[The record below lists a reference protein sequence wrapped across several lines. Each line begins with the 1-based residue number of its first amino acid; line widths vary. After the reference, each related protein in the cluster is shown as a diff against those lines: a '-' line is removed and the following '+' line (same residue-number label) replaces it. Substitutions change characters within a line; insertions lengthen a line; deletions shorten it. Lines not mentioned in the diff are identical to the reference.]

1 MFHLITTTTAAV
13 TIALALSAV
22 PSQASRSAAD
32 ACAAKLSSDARLIYA
47 STISAVAPG
56 VDMVETVRAKT
67 RELAMAG
74 KINRAQAQ
82 PSAQAAGECLKQ
94 AL

>member
-1 MFHLITTTTAAV
+1 MFYFVTTTTAAV
-13 TIALALSAV
+13 TLALALSAA
-22 PSQASRSAAD
+22 PSFANRSAAD
-32 ACAAKLSSDARLIYA
+32 ACAAKLSSDAKLIYA
-47 STISAVAPG
+47 STIGAVAPG

-74 KINRAQAQ
+74 KINRSLAQ
-82 PSAQAAGECLKQ
+82 PAAQAAGECLKQ

>member
-1 MFHLITTTTAAV
+1 MYHLVTTTTAIV
-13 TIALALSAV
+13 TIALALSAT
-22 PSQASRSAAD
+22 PSQASRATAD

-47 STISAVAPG
+47 STIGAVAPG

-67 RELAMAG
+67 RELAMSG
-74 KINRAQAQ
+74 KINRALAQ

>member
-1 MFHLITTTTAAV
+1 MFHHLVTTAVAATMV
-13 TIALALSAV
+13 ALSVA
-22 PSQASRSAAD
+22 PSFANRSAAD
-32 ACAAKLSSDARLIYA
+32 ACAAKLSGDAKLIYA
-47 STISAVAPG
+47 STIGAVAPG

-82 PSAQAAGECLKQ
+82 PAAQAAGECLKQ
-94 AL
+94 AR

>member
-1 MFHLITTTTAAV
+1 MLHHFVTATVAA
-13 TIALALSAV
+13 TALALSVA
-22 PSQASRSAAD
+22 PSLANRSAAD
-32 ACAAKLSSDARLIYA
+32 ACAAKLSSDARIIYA
-47 STISAVAPG
+47 STIGSVAPG

-67 RELAMAG
+67 RELAMSG

-82 PSAQAAGECLKQ
+82 PSAQAAGECLRQ

>member
-1 MFHLITTTTAAV
+1 MFHLITTATAAA
-13 TIALALSAV
+13 ALALAFSAT
-22 PSQASRSAAD
+22 PSQASRATAD
-32 ACAAKLSSDARLIYA
+32 ACAAKLSNDAKVIYA
-47 STISAVAPG
+47 STIGAVAPG

-82 PSAQAAGECLKQ
+82 PAAQAAGECLKQ